1 VECKAISIFWGKCT
15 KAFDIKNCIF
25 AKMFQSLKD
34 RWQVNNKQL
43 FLILCTFAITGTL
56 TAWLARSV
64 TEWLSIDTYR
74 LLCWL
79 TEIVIIIFGYQVIVL
94 IVGFS
99 LGMLPFFW
107 KYEKKI
113 LRRFGLIKKETKAFS
128 NKKPMQLAIFA
139 SGAGSNAQQIITHF
153 KNNPK
158 VKIAL
163 IACNNPK
170 AGVLSIAAREE
181 IPVLL
186 LEKEKFLET
195 GYVAE
200 LQSHGIGMIILAGFL
215 WKVPAVLIQSFPE
228 KIINIHPALLP
239 GYGGKGMYGN
249 AVHSSVIAAKEK
261 ESGITIHYVDEKYD
275 NGKIIFQSKCAVEEN
290 ETPESLAHK
299 IHQLEHT
306 YYPKIISDLINS
318 K

>member
-1 VECKAISIFWGKCT
+1 
-15 KAFDIKNCIF
+15 
-25 AKMFQSLKD
+25 MFQSLKD
-34 RWQVNNKQL
+34 RWEVNNKQL

-56 TAWLARSV
+56 TAWLSRSI
-64 TEWLSIDTYR
+64 TEWLSIESYG
-74 LLCWL
+74 LLWWF
-79 TEIVIIIFGYQVIVL
+79 TEIIIIIFGYQVIIL

-99 LGMLPFFW
+99 LGMFPFFW

-113 LRRFGLIKKETKAFS
+113 LRRFGLIKKEPKAFS

-170 AGVLSIAAREE
+170 AGVLNIAAKED

-186 LEKEKFLET
+186 LEKAKFLET

-200 LQSHGIGMIILAGFL
+200 FRSYNIDLIILAGFL
-215 WKVPAVLIQSFPE
+215 WKVPAILIHSFPE

-239 GYGGKGMYGN
+239 AYGGKGMYGS
-249 AVHSSVIAAKEK
+249 AVHTSVIEAKEE

-275 NGKIIFQSKCAVEEN
+275 HGKIIFQSKCAIEEN
-290 ETPESLAHK
+290 ETAASLAHK
-299 IHQLEHT
+299 IHQLEHAH
-306 YYPKIISDLINS
+306 YPKIIEDLINN